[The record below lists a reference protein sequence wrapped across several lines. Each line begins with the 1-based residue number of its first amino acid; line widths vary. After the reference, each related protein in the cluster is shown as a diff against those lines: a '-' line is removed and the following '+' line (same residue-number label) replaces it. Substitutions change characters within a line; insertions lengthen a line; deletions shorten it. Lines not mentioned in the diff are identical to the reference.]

1 MAYLDQS
8 TILVDAIL
16 TRKGRE
22 VLSSGTG
29 NFAVT
34 KFALGDDEIDYSLW
48 APNHSLGAN
57 YYGEAIENLPILEA
71 SPDESIALRSKLVT
85 KPIGTI
91 YIQKIT
97 VNPSTFSLTYQSSV
111 DLTPSTTNPA
121 LSETYTAVL
130 SNTAAFTI
138 TSISGDSSIGS
149 GGQPVGFTGT
159 VSGYSFRVTSKY
171 TTPTNNATCTIL
183 ISGNTSGVST
193 AVTGIALPYIE
204 AGGLGR

>member
-8 TILVDAIL
+8 VILVDAIL

-48 APNHSLGAN
+48 APNHTLGAN

-85 KPIGTI
+85 RPIGTI
-91 YIQKIT
+91 YMQKIT
-97 VNPSTFSLTYQSSV
+97 VNPSSFSLTYQSSV

-130 SNTAAFTI
+130 SNTAAFVI
-138 TSISGDSSIGS
+138 TVVAGDSSQGD
-149 GGQPVGFTGT
+149 QPVGFTGT
-159 VSGYSFRVTSKY
+159 VSGRSFRITSKY
-171 TTPTNNATCTIL
+171 TTPTNNATCTVL

-193 AVTGIALPYIE
+193 TVTGIALPYVE
-204 AGGLGR
+204 AGGIGH